1 MNIAII
7 YSNDNNK
14 STYYNKKE
22 TFNEDKS
29 KTKQNKTK
37 QKTKK
42 QKNKQNKQTK
52 QNIDP
57 HTRTQN
63 CFQLTSLLRIALIVH
78 NSEDL
83 YLTTRFTKSYLV
95 GLGSQC

>member
-22 TFNEDKS
+22 TFNDDKS

-37 QKTKK
+37 QKNEKT
-42 QKNKQNKQTK
+42 NKHTK

-63 CFQLTSLLRIALIVH
+63 CFELTSLLRIALIVH

-83 YLTTRFTKSYLV
+83 YLTTRFMKSYLV

>member
-1 MNIAII
+1 MIKAKQ
-7 YSNDNNK
+7 NK
-14 STYYNKKE
+14 T
-22 TFNEDKS
+22 
-29 KTKQNKTK
+29 KTKQNKT
-37 QKTKK
+37 
-42 QKNKQNKQTK
+42 NKQTK

-63 CFQLTSLLRIALIVH
+63 CFELTSLLRIALIVH

-83 YLTTRFTKSYLV
+83 YLTTRFMKSYLV